1 MYPVEILSSR
11 ELAKEKMFYWIKF
24 IMLAQ
29 PENTLPKISIIFH
42 CFIRLQTFPVWT
54 FDRII
59 ILTPILIKNINW
71 TLCLSSSIKWNVGA
85 IKSTWIQSWRMF
97 LFVYFTRFCFET
109 IGDRYKITGS
119 LYFQSLMLYIANW
132 SFHMKKSHMSI
143 KRWHFFFHLCN

>member
-1 MYPVEILSSR
+1 
-11 ELAKEKMFYWIKF
+11 
-24 IMLAQ
+24 MLAQ

-59 ILTPILIKNINW
+59 ILMPILIKNINW
-71 TLCLSSSIKWNVGA
+71 TSCLSSSIKWNVGA

-109 IGDRYKITGS
+109 IVTVTKLQVVYTSKVWCCTLPIG
-119 LYFQSLMLYIANW
+119 
-132 SFHMKKSHMSI
+132 
-143 KRWHFFFHLCN
+143 HFIWKNPLCQLNAGIFFHLCN